1 MRREHKSESGG
12 GGLPAGYQQLE
23 YLQSTGTQSINTNL
37 SVNTTKHKRE
47 IDFMWIDNSGG
58 QCLFGAGNSN
68 DTQWA
73 CTGYRGGYDLYFF
86 IGSTAGTS
94 TIANRCN
101 ISQNVRY
108 NLIIEYNTQYHS
120 LIRTFN
126 GNAVTTSFSGNITS
140 SPLSL
145 FSSNNGGTVALG
157 YKGRIYSAK
166 LTNNDVLVRDFI
178 PALRISDSKPGLY
191 DLCGSICPL
200 TNTPFYINAG
210 TGEFSYA

>member
-1 MRREHKSESGG
+1 MKREHTIQ
-12 GGLPAGYQQLE
+12 GGLPSGYRQLE

-47 IDFMWIDNSGG
+47 IDFMWIDKTGG

-73 CTGYRGGYDLYFF
+73 CSGYRGGYDLYFF

-94 TIANRCN
+94 VIANRCS
-101 ISQNVRY
+101 ITQGILS
-108 NLIIEYNTQYHS
+108 NLTIEYNTQNHTM
-120 LIRTFN
+120 IRTYN
-126 GNAVTTSFSGNITS
+126 GSTVQTSWSGAITS

-145 FSSNNGGTVALG
+145 FSSNNGGTVVLG

-178 PALRISDSKPGLY
+178 PALRTLDSKPGLY

-200 TNTPFYINAG
+200 TNTPFYTNAG
-210 TGEFSYA
+210 TGEFQYA

>member
-1 MRREHKSESGG
+1 MRREYNTQSGV
-12 GGLPAGYQQLE
+12 LPSGYRQLE

-47 IDFMWIDNSGG
+47 IDFMWIDKTGG
-58 QCLFGAGNSN
+58 QCLYGAGNSN

-73 CTGYRGGYDLYFF
+73 CTAYRGGYDLYFF
-86 IGSTAGTS
+86 IGSTSGTS
-94 TIANRCN
+94 VTANRCV

-108 NLIIEYNTQYHS
+108 NLIIEYDTQYHS

-145 FSSNNGGTVALG
+145 FSSNKGGNAVYGL
-157 YKGRIYSAK
+157 KGRIYYAK
-166 LTNNDVLVRDFI
+166 LTNDDILVMDFI
-178 PALRISDSKPGLY
+178 PALRISDNKPGMY

-200 TNTPFYINAG
+200 TGSPFYINAG
-210 TGEFSYA
+210 TGEFLYA